1 MGYRPGNTARLQGSD
16 RRLLSVG
23 PGYTAVLEH
32 SPCLTL
38 HPHNPPR
45 TAPGQGSRTSK
56 WTCPGFQAACPKE
69 PEAPVT
75 SCSKAHKVPIRV
87 MSSHKIRPSGK
98 PACVPA
104 FMTALPAW
112 CANPGHFHHKHYLL
126 AQHLDQISRLT
137 FSISQSG
144 DAVSSRNSG
153 ERCECVFEREAH
165 KWGGCAPRVGG
176 QLTFSAGLHQAVP
189 LPTAVTQQ
197 GEGGFTVAHHVAW
210 GAHVQQLIPHLQ
222 ARAALQ
228 DGVWERRRVS
238 TRLL

>member
-112 CANPGHFHHKHYLL
+112 CANPGSLSPQALSPGTASRSDF
-126 AQHLDQISRLT
+126 QVNFLDKS
-137 FSISQSG
+137 
-144 DAVSSRNSG
+144 
-153 ERCECVFEREAH
+153 EWRCC
-165 KWGGCAPRVGG
+165 
-176 QLTFSAGLHQAVP
+176 QLPELRGKM
-189 LPTAVTQQ
+189 
-197 GEGGFTVAHHVAW
+197 
-210 GAHVQQLIPHLQ
+210 
-222 ARAALQ
+222 
-228 DGVWERRRVS
+228 
-238 TRLL
+238 